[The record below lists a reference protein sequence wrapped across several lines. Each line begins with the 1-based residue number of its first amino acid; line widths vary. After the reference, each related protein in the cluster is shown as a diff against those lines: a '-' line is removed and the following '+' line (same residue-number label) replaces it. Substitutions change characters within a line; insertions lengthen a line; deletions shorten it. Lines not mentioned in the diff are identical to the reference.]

1 MQLCT
6 NSVRAV
12 LNHGINV
19 QIARDLARP
28 MENKGPVNMCR
39 IKEYLYVTLRNQT
52 VIDYEETFLSHLT
65 KNSSFVAVP

>member
-52 VIDYEETFLSHLT
+52 VIDDEETFLSHLT

>member
-28 MENKGPVNMCR
+28 MENKDPVNMCR

-52 VIDYEETFLSHLT
+52 VIDDEETFLSHLT